1 MGIDP
6 TGEEVGFEAC
16 PHDVSPRHGRR
27 SIRYQERSTYI
38 EEPGNHQHDTH
49 PSERLATSE
58 TIMYTII
65 HTYKGAHTMHKK
77 NIIGTIIRIITNIAV
92 AMTLVILSMASFN
105 GSLQNVKEWIGD
117 MNTIILLIVEIILAW
132 RLGNAASTFMIR
144 LFLYTFIR
152 KNKVQIEQQ
161 GTLSENEEEAASFKK
176 FLDKYSQEGS
186 ASVLRSLCEATANGI
201 LLFFLLLL
209 P

>member
-1 MGIDP
+1 
-6 TGEEVGFEAC
+6 
-16 PHDVSPRHGRR
+16 
-27 SIRYQERSTYI
+27 
-38 EEPGNHQHDTH
+38 
-49 PSERLATSE
+49 
-58 TIMYTII
+58 
-65 HTYKGAHTMHKK
+65 MHKK

-92 AMTLVILSMASFN
+92 AITLAILSIASFN
-105 GSLQNVKEWIGD
+105 GSLQNVKEYIGS
-117 MNTIILLIVEIILAW
+117 MNYIVLFIVEIILAW
-132 RLGNAASTFMIR
+132 RLGTAASTFAVR

-161 GTLSENEEEAASFKK
+161 GIQSEDEEEAASFKK

-201 LLFFLLLL
+201 LLFFILLL